1 MDALD
6 FRYDAELNNPAF
18 FATDGYHEAFK
29 FLRRHDP
36 VHWTH
41 GRNGWD
47 FWSVTKHEDC
57 VAVLRQ
63 PEIYC
68 SSRGVM
74 LPYRAAGQEQTP
86 DQVGAGLSVLMSDP
100 PRHREMRK
108 LIFEWFRPQ
117 RIDSLEPAVRKM
129 SIEIVNAAAPKGQC
143 DLVGDVAGKLP
154 AALICQIMGVPPKD
168 WPYMRK
174 LVDRLIG
181 SPDPEFQTEGTP
193 DAPVHETLQYFAT
206 LVEER
211 RRHPTADLVSALAN
225 GAIEGRPLTDP
236 EVLFNCYIVL
246 GGGLETTRNAISG
259 GVLALLQHPRQL
271 AELMQ
276 NPALMPIAVEEILR
290 WTSPANYFMRVAVRD
305 AELCGKPIRRG
316 DRVVVWFTSA
326 NRDEEVFA
334 DPFRFDIKRTPN
346 DHLAFGYGEHFCL
359 GARLARLETRV
370 MLEEILRG
378 LPGLELAGEV
388 ERMAAVVVS
397 VIKRMPVRFSPI
409 HNGQSSH

>member
-1 MDALD
+1 M
-6 FRYDAELNNPAF
+6 
-18 FATDGYHEAFK
+18 
-29 FLRRHDP
+29 
-36 VHWTH
+36 
-41 GRNGWD
+41 
-47 FWSVTKHEDC
+47 
-57 VAVLRQ
+57 
-63 PEIYC
+63 
-68 SSRGVM
+68 
-74 LPYRAAGQEQTP
+74 
-86 DQVGAGLSVLMSDP
+86 
-100 PRHREMRK
+100 
-108 LIFEWFRPQ
+108 
-117 RIDSLEPAVRKM
+117 
-129 SIEIVNAAAPKGQC
+129 
-143 DLVGDVAGKLP
+143 
-154 AALICQIMGVPPKD
+154 
-168 WPYMRK
+168 
-174 LVDRLIG
+174 
-181 SPDPEFQTEGTP
+181 
-193 DAPVHETLQYFAT
+193 
-206 LVEER
+206 
-211 RRHPTADLVSALAN
+211 
-225 GAIEGRPLTDP
+225 
-236 EVLFNCYIVL
+236 LFNCYIVL

-370 MLEEILRG
+370 MLEEIPRG

>member
-1 MDALD
+1 MDPLD
-6 FRYDAELNNPAF
+6 FRFDTELNNPIF
-18 FATDGYHEAFK
+18 FTTDAYHEAFE

-47 FWSVTKHEDC
+47 FWSVTRHEDC

-68 SSRGVM
+68 SSQGVM
-74 LPYRAAGQEQTP
+74 LPSLPPGQERTP

-108 LIFEWFRPQ
+108 LIFEWFKPR

-129 SIEIVNAAAPKGQC
+129 SSEIVNAVAPAGQC
-143 DLVGDVAGKLP
+143 DLVTDVAGKLP

-174 LVDRLIG
+174 LVDRLIR
-181 SPDPEFQTEGTP
+181 SPDPEFQTHSLP
-193 DAPVHETLQYFAT
+193 DAPVQETLQYFAG
-206 LVEER
+206 LVQER
-211 RRHPTADLVSALAN
+211 RGHPSNDLVSALAN
-225 GAIEGRPLTDP
+225 GAIESRPLTDP

-246 GGGLETTRNAISG
+246 GGGLETTRNAVSG
-259 GVLALLQHPRQL
+259 GVLALLQNPQQL
-271 AELMQ
+271 AELME
-276 NPALMPIAVEEILR
+276 NPELMPIAVEEILR

-305 AELCGKPIRRG
+305 SELRGKRIKRG

-326 NRDEEVFA
+326 NRDEDVFA
-334 DPFRFDIKRTPN
+334 EPFRFDIKRTPN

-370 MLEEILRG
+370 MLEEILHG
-378 LPGLELAGEV
+378 LPGLQLAGEV
-388 ERMAAVVVS
+388 ERMPAVVVS
-397 VIKRMPVRFSPI
+397 VIKRMPVRFSPVDAGR
-409 HNGQSSH
+409 NV